1 MKRVDVVYTVILN
14 EQEEVLIVHNRKH
27 DNWSLPGGAVEK
39 GETLEQ
45 AAIREA
51 REETGLKVELGKLI
65 AVNEAFMTKIE
76 EHVLFFTFL
85 AEKVE
90 GTIAI
95 EDKEWINEARWV
107 DFKTANELMPYY
119 QGNLEDR
126 IKVQIEYI
134 YQGRQ

>member
-1 MKRVDVVYTVILN
+1 MQRVNVVYTVILN
-14 EQEEVLIVHNRKH
+14 EEQEVLVVHNRKH
-27 DNWSLPGGAVEK
+27 DNWSLPGGAVEN

-51 REETGLKVELGKLI
+51 REETGLKVKPGKLI
-65 AVNEAFMTKIE
+65 AVNEAFMTKAD
-76 EHVLFFTFL
+76 EHALFFTFIA
-85 AEKVE
+85 AEVK

-95 EDKEWINEARWV
+95 EDKEWIHDVKWV

-119 QGNLEDR
+119 QGNLEER
-126 IKVQIEYI
+126 VRLQIDYV